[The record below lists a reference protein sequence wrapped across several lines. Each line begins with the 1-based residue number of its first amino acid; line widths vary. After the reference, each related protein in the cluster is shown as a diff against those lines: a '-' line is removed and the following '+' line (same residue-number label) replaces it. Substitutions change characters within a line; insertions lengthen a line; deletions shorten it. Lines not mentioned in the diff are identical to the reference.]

1 MQALT
6 LLAGQPGSLR
16 LEELADPPLG
26 GDPPGGSSRGG
37 VPFGCFREAYAR
49 REGDGKTVLIF
60 ED

>member
-16 LEELADPPLG
+16 LEELADPPPLG
-26 GDPPGGSSRGG
+26 GILSGR
-37 VPFGCFREAYAR
+37 VPFGRFREAYAR
-49 REGDGKTVLIF
+49 REGDVKTVLIF